1 MKQSIRNDFAEQ
13 YRGNFGAFDFLLTG
27 VSLFALALT
36 FTLSY
41 VDLGFET
48 KLIIFS
54 FISVLYVAFCIAKYV
69 LYVKKRAEFW
79 SDAARRELDAD
90 VQNRLFALEELNEF
104 FGAYL
109 KPADMLRLAA
119 SRISELIS
127 FETCVFFILDEN
139 KAELKAEYVFGANV
153 EALKNTKISVKNGV
167 AGKAFLSR
175 TTQFEAG
182 ILSGKSVLSG
192 HTTKDFQ
199 SSIAAPLFRKSE
211 ITGVI
216 QLTGIT
222 KDSFD
227 DNSLELLEAIGERVA
242 PMFAGSMAFERSLSN
257 ALTDSLTAL
266 PNERAFYLVLENQ
279 IAESTRFPTE
289 RPLTILSIDID
300 DFSEFNK
307 NFGHAAG
314 DKFLAFAGN
323 NIKNQLRQMDFLA
336 RSSGDEFLAVLPTA
350 SGGIASEVV
359 ERIERAF
366 VTKPFETAENEN
378 IYLKLNFGA
387 ATFGRDGETA
397 QQLLKTAVLRK
408 QQAKTIEPGN
418 VLWFPKEYAN

>member
-1 MKQSIRNDFAEQ
+1 MKQPIRNDSAGR
-13 YRGNFGAFDFLLTG
+13 YRENVGAFDFLLTG

-36 FTLSY
+36 FALSY
-41 VDLGFET
+41 ADLSFEN
-48 KLIIFS
+48 KLIVFS
-54 FISVLYVAFCIAKYV
+54 FIAVLYVAFCLAKYV
-69 LYVKKRAEFW
+69 LYVKKRAECL
-79 SDAARRELDAD
+79 SDEARRELETD
-90 VQNRLFALEELNEF
+90 VQNRLFALEEVNEF
-104 FGAYL
+104 FGASL

-119 SRISELIS
+119 SRINELIS
-127 FETCVFFILDEN
+127 FETCVFYILDEN
-139 KAELKAEYVFGANV
+139 KAELKAEYVFGENA
-153 EALKNTKISVKNGV
+153 EAFKNTKISVKNGV
-167 AGKAFLSR
+167 AGKAILSR
-175 TTQFEAG
+175 TPQFDAG
-182 ILSGKSVLSG
+182 VLSDKSVLSG
-192 HTTKDFQ
+192 QITKDFQ
-199 SSIAAPLFRKSE
+199 SSIAAPLFRKGE

-216 QLTGIT
+216 QLFSD
-222 KDSFD
+222 KKESFD
-227 DNSLELLEAIGERVA
+227 DNSLELLEAVAERIA

-279 IAESTRFPTE
+279 IAESTRFQNE
-289 RPLTILSIDID
+289 RPLTILSIDVHN
-300 DFSEFNK
+300 FSQFNEK
-307 NFGHAAG
+307 FGHAAG
-314 DKFLAFAGN
+314 DRFLAFAGK

-350 SGGIASEVV
+350 SGGIAAEVI

-366 VTKPFETAENEN
+366 VTKPYKIAEKEN
-378 IYLKLNFGA
+378 IFLKLNFGT